1 MLEGGRN
8 RVKVMGLVIAV
19 ASGLCA
25 EGLHA
30 TSAQL
35 FGKCPPPVT
44 KPLSPPGSRMR
55 DRGTSSEQLQLH
67 GWWRAWIWGQTDPVL
82 NPISAASLS

>member
-8 RVKVMGLVIAV
+8 GMKVMGLVMAV

-25 EGLHA
+25 A
-30 TSAQL
+30 SAQL

-44 KPLSPPGSRMR
+44 KPPYLPGSGMR

-67 GWWRAWIWGQTDPVL
+67 GR
-82 NPISAASLS
+82 